1 MVWSR
6 YIGLLWFDQV
16 NGLVQICRV
25 MVGYEVKWFDPDMK
39 GYGASIRIKN
49 VKRINGKST
58 AE

>member
-25 MVGYEVKWFDPDMK
+25 IVGYEVKWFDPDMK

-49 VKRINGKST
+49 VKQ
-58 AE
+58 

>member
-1 MVWSR
+1 
-6 YIGLLWFDQV
+6 
-16 NGLVQICRV
+16 